1 MCITVL
7 GDDHNDDRDNNVDEV
22 ENNANING
30 SLDESWGCYCCG
42 WSKNSIHYYHIES
55 NRTKEKIVGQ
65 LNLNQIKL
73 KICLW
78 FFFKILSWLN

>member
-42 WSKNSIHYYHIES
+42 WSKNSI
-55 NRTKEKIVGQ
+55 
-65 LNLNQIKL
+65 
-73 KICLW
+73 LW
-78 FFFKILSWLN
+78 SSTAVASSAFI